1 MNEEERGY
9 NHALLFSDLAQGEKE
24 RRIFKRRRK
33 RTTHNE
39 EKKKKKK
46 KKKKNDRIG

>member
-24 RRIFKRRRK
+24 RRTFERRRK
-33 RTTHNE
+33 ERREE
-39 EKKKKKK
+39 EKEKEK
-46 KKKKNDRIG
+46 